1 MARMFTAT
9 NEIVNN
15 DVFGASEIW
24 ADTVS
29 EFGEDLFITLS
40 AQLDK
45 ILLTIKG
52 EDIDLIK
59 NAWIMIC
66 NEMNYANISSY
77 EEAIEQFNFNE
88 IKEI

>member
-9 NEIVNN
+9 NEIYNCTV
-15 DVFGASEIW
+15 GEAGEIW
-24 ADTVS
+24 SDTVS

-77 EEAIEQFNFNE
+77 EEAIEKFNFSE